1 MTTASAVTIFSSPRA
16 QRVWLAVCLA
26 WFAWLLVGIFPVTP
40 LEGDEQGV
48 IHGATALARG
58 DMRYWELRYLYEIQ
72 PGSYVAISRLARL
85 TGWSTESTFALL
97 SAGGALLFAASAALL
112 VQRLLGA
119 PWPLVA
125 VGFLLSQEIWAG
137 AYYMNTTAVGGWLA
151 MLALLLALKPLTL
164 PRSLAVAV
172 LLALAGWIRI
182 DCVLISPVV
191 VALSWQRHRGLW
203 PVIRE
208 VVPTTLLSLALLGL
222 LYFASG
228 VNFGDFFAAYRD
240 RGGDAGWGPTVRM
253 YCIVTSGLVGLLSLL
268 GLALLVLQRKWSLL
282 LVWVGGTGLSLAV
295 YGHSLASNK
304 YLYLAAPFF
313 ILAAVFAA
321 QDILGRWPAL
331 PRAWRY
337 ATAGIAG
344 ALLLFDTVAGV
355 LTSSPSYRR
364 FEPRPQLAV
373 LARVPAGRRS
383 VELTLG
389 AGELIA
395 TTDGYRMRGGTLF
408 APATWAMDKAEII
421 RRLDGLASI
430 LRAPGDCSLFVGD
443 WLGYQLVLRML
454 RLEGYE
460 FVSEYI
466 RDQAYPYAGVW
477 RKGQKSVHLGY
488 LAYGKSEYFDPS
500 RVTPNPTATHT
511 YFVGAL
517 GDLGPLGELAD
528 GLHWQ
533 LLSPD
538 CYGYIKVHQ
547 RF

>member
-1 MTTASAVTIFSSPRA
+1 MTTAAAVAIFSSPRA
-16 QRVWLAVCLA
+16 QRVWLAVCLM
-26 WFAWLLVGIFPVTP
+26 WFAWLLVGIFPITP

-72 PGSYVAISRLARL
+72 PGSYVAIGGLARL
-85 TGWSTESTFALL
+85 TGWSAENAFAIL
-97 SAGGALLFAASAALL
+97 SAGGALLFAAGAALL
-112 VQRLLGA
+112 VQRLLHA

-151 MLALLLALKPLTL
+151 MLALLLALKPLML
-164 PRSLAVAV
+164 PRGLAVAV
-172 LLALAGWIRI
+172 LLAVAGWIRI

-191 VALSWQRHRGLW
+191 AVLVWRRHCALLPVCCEIIPVA
-203 PVIRE
+203 
-208 VVPTTLLSLALLGL
+208 LLSLGLLAL
-222 LYFASG
+222 LYFASD
-228 VNFGDFFAAYRD
+228 VNLHDFIAAYRD
-240 RGGDAGWGPTVRM
+240 RGGDTGWAPTVRM
-253 YCIVTSGLVGLLSLL
+253 YCLITSGLVGMLSLL

-282 LVWVGGTGLSLAV
+282 LVWAGGTGLSLAV
-295 YGHSLASNK
+295 YGRSLASNK

-321 QDILGRWPAL
+321 QDILGRWPVW
-331 PRAWRY
+331 PRVWRY

-355 LTSSPSYRR
+355 LTSSPSYRL
-364 FEPRPQLAV
+364 FAPRPQLAV
-373 LARVPAGRRS
+373 LARVPAAGRTIQFT
-383 VELTLG
+383 VG

-408 APATWAMDKAEII
+408 APATWAMDKAELI

-443 WLGYQLVLRML
+443 WLGYQLVLRVL
-454 RLEGYE
+454 RQEG
-460 FVSEYI
+460 FDFASEYVHG
-466 RDQAYPYAGVW
+466 QAYPYAGVW

-488 LAYGKSEYFDPS
+488 LAYAKSEYFDP
-500 RVTPNPTATHT
+500 RRLTPNPTGTNT
-511 YFVGAL
+511 WFVGAL
-517 GDLGPLGELAD
+517 GDLGPLGDLTD

-533 LLSPD
+533 LHSPD
-538 CYGYIKVHQ
+538 AYGYIRVHQ